1 MIEVNELER
10 IWKGKSFCWNFHGGG
25 GGESQVRCQLEWSS
39 SPVTSASKSQ
49 LLMFVS
55 ACLNPLFSILLQ
67 SVEERDLQLSHTA
80 VILSILRLQL
90 YLYILSCVITGF
102 RHKVDEN
109 CVILVYY
116 GASSGNFWLT
126 FRDNLSVPLS
136 GFNNPKGFRS
146 NLQGST
152 IQKDFGPIFRVQQSK
167 ITWILESWRWDR

>member
-1 MIEVNELER
+1 
-10 IWKGKSFCWNFHGGG
+10 
-25 GGESQVRCQLEWSS
+25 
-39 SPVTSASKSQ
+39 
-49 LLMFVS
+49 MFVS

-116 GASSGNFWLT
+116 GASSGNF
-126 FRDNLSVPLS
+126 
-136 GFNNPKGFRS
+136 
-146 NLQGST
+146 
-152 IQKDFGPIFRVQQSK
+152 
-167 ITWILESWRWDR
+167 